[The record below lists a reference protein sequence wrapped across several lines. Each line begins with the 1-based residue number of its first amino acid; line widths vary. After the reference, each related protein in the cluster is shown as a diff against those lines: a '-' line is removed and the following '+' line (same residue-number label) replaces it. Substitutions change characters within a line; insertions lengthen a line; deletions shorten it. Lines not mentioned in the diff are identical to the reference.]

1 MNNEMIIA
9 QMKEICRSGGPEGK
23 REFFRELRARGLLHR
38 RPVAMSHGEFLAG
51 QLCYIEK
58 WVWLLSGMLML
69 FIILACS
76 RNTGNYP
83 FALTPFLAVGILA
96 ETGRSYRWKMA
107 ELEYAARFSLRSIVL
122 ARMFLVGLIDTAGL
136 LIVTAVVRSY
146 LTYSLIRV
154 FLYMMVPYLLAAF
167 LGSLYER
174 KKRTDAGLGSIVIC
188 LLSSA
193 VFAAAPIFMS
203 SLYEESLTIIW
214 AAAFILLI
222 CCLAVSVRE
231 QMREMEEPVWN

>member
-9 QMKEICRSGGPEGK
+9 QMKEICRLRRPEGK
-23 REFFRELRARGLLHR
+23 REFFSGLRARGLLHR
-38 RPVAMSHGEFLAG
+38 RQVAMSHGEFLAG

-58 WVWLLSGMLML
+58 WVWVLSGMLML
-69 FIILACS
+69 FIVWVCS

-83 FALTPFLAVGILA
+83 FALTPLLAVGILA

-136 LIVTAVVRSY
+136 LIVTFAVRSY

-154 FLYMMVPYLLAAF
+154 FLYMMVPYLTAAL

-174 KKRTDAGLGSIVIC
+174 KKRRDAGLGSIVIC
-188 LLSSA
+188 ILSSVFFA
-193 VFAAAPIFMS
+193 VAPFFVSI
-203 SLYEESLTIIW
+203 LYEESLIIIW
-214 AAAFILLI
+214 AAAFILLT
-222 CCLAVSVRE
+222 CSLAASVRE
-231 QMREMEEPVWN
+231 QMREMEEPIWN

>member
-9 QMKEICRSGGPEGK
+9 QMKEICRSGEPEDKG
-23 REFFRELRARGLLHR
+23 EFFRELRIQGLLHR
-38 RPVAMSHGEFLAG
+38 RPVVMNHGEFLAR

-58 WVWLLSGMLML
+58 WVWVLSGMLML
-69 FIILACS
+69 FIVWVCS

-83 FALTPFLAVGILA
+83 FALTPLLAVGILA

-107 ELEYAARFSLRSIVL
+107 ELEHAARFSLRSIVL

-136 LIVTAVVRSY
+136 LIVTFAVRSY